1 MSDLYGRNGRG
12 VVANVRIHQIQQN
25 LLRKFIKSPNFGIF
39 SVVFTTI
46 VEFIK
51 HNDANCSEFHHMAF
65 LEGVHSNIPVHA
77 NLGIACYLR
86 PIVGDFHRF

>member
-1 MSDLYGRNGRG
+1 MSDLYGRNGKG
-12 VVANVRIHQIQQN
+12 VVANVRHLRMNLTQQN

-39 SVVFTTI
+39 LMVFTTI

-65 LEGVHSNIPVHA
+65 LEGVHSKHSGTCKPRYCM
-77 NLGIACYLR
+77 LT
-86 PIVGDFHRF
+86 